1 VPSSTGRFPDA
12 GWRPLTDWA
21 IIDPF
26 QKAGGSL
33 SEATSAAK
41 LPGRA
46 AITLATTKAVYLEM
60 AYTLA
65 RSFMVWNRDSGISFH
80 IITDLDT
87 ELPADLKDVKLV
99 RIPSGALGKGFSPKL
114 HLDTLAPAQ
123 HTLFID
129 ADCLCVGPLNPT
141 FDRFAGRAVS
151 VAGGKI
157 STGLWWS
164 DVDEVCRRIGVASLP
179 KFNGGI
185 YYVEPGELAAK
196 VYRRAREVAPLY
208 DAWNLVRL
216 RGHANDE
223 ILMAI
228 AMAEAGLEAL
238 PDDDTIM
245 APFNIYPHF
254 LELDVFAGRCKICNP
269 PPPHRLSRDDLPIK
283 AVAPVI
289 PHFINDYTDHWR
301 YRSEALKLRVV
312 AKGMPLALA
321 RLLALCTVVLPG
333 LAVETGKVKL
343 RPVFRKLFGTRRVKL
358 TARV

>member
-1 VPSSTGRFPDA
+1 MNDA
-12 GWRPLTDWA
+12 TR
-21 IIDPF
+21 
-26 QKAGGSL
+26 
-33 SEATSAAK
+33 ATR

-65 RSFMVWNRDSGISFH
+65 RSFMVWNRDSGIGFF
-80 IITDLDT
+80 IVTDLDT
-87 ELPADLKDVKLV
+87 ELPADLKGVNLV
-99 RIPSGALGKGFSPKL
+99 RILPGALGKGFSPKL
-114 HLDTLAPAQ
+114 HLDELAPAA

-129 ADCLCVGPLNPT
+129 ADCLCVGPLAPV
-141 FDRFAGRAVS
+141 FDRFAGRPVA

-164 DVDEVCRRIGVASLP
+164 DVAEVCRRIGVPSLP
-179 KFNGGI
+179 KFNGGV
-185 YYVEPGELAAK
+185 YYLEPGERATA

-238 PDDDTIM
+238 QDDDDTIM
-245 APFNIYPHF
+245 APFNVYPHF
-254 LELDVFAGRCKICNP
+254 LELDVFAGRCRICNP
-269 PPPHRLSRDDLPIK
+269 PPPHRLSQPDLPIK
-283 AVAPVI
+283 TIEPLI
-289 PHFINDYTDHWR
+289 PHFVNDYTDHWR
-301 YRSEALKLRVV
+301 YRAEALKLRVV

-321 RLLALCTVVLPG
+321 RLLAFCAIVVPG
-333 LAVETGKVKL
+333 RAVEIAKVTL
-343 RPVFRKLFGTRRVKL
+343 RPAYRKLFGVRRVRL